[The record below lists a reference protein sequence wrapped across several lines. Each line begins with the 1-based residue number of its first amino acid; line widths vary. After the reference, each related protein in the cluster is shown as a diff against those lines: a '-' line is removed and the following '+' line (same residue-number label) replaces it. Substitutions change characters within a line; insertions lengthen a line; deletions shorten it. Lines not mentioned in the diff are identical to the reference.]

1 MHLSIYISSQSDN
14 PTIFGILL
22 QINAL
27 FLEKIFIFQDTGVIA
42 VSSILLFIIV
52 KDKGGKYMSDR

>member
-22 QINAL
+22 QINSL
-27 FLEKIFIFQDTGVIA
+27 FSEKIFIFQDTGVIA

-52 KDKGGKYMSDR
+52 KDKRGKIHER

>member
-42 VSSILLFIIV
+42 VSNILLFIIV
-52 KDKGGKYMSDR
+52 KDKRGKYMSDR

>member
-52 KDKGGKYMSDR
+52 KDKGGKIHER